1 MSGEERAV
9 LPDATGTPPASTGT
23 RVILVDSR
31 PERRAVLRSVM
42 EHSDV
47 AASVMGEAGD
57 AAGAMLEVEHH
68 NADLVVV
75 DLQSPVE
82 DGLATVAALRSRFPG
97 LVILV
102 CSFATVETMR
112 QRVLDGGADGYLL
125 KPVSAREVMAAMRDA
140 PLRARTMEAATAP
153 R

>member
-1 MSGEERAV
+1 MTGEERAA
-9 LPDATGTPPASTGT
+9 DATVTPPASTDT
-23 RVILVDSR
+23 RVILVDAR

-47 AASVMGEAGD
+47 AAIVLGEADD
-57 AAGAMLEVEHH
+57 AAGAIHQVEHH
-68 NADLVVV
+68 AADLVVV
-75 DLQSPVE
+75 DLQSPVD
-82 DGLATVAALRSRFPG
+82 DGLATVTALRSRFPA

-112 QRVLDGGADGYLL
+112 QRAIDLGADGYLL
-125 KPVSAREVMAAMRDA
+125 KPVSAREVMAAMREA
-140 PLRARTMEAATAP
+140 PHRSREMESTAAR